1 MYMILYITFGAETMK
16 PPETTCE
23 DCGIVYNFT
32 ERALLPVVVGLLERS
47 VQDLSNKLSI
57 LSCRALPG
65 KKCTN

>member
-1 MYMILYITFGAETMK
+1 MYMILYITFGAETK

-23 DCGIVYNFT
+23 DCGIVYDFT
-32 ERALLPVVVGLLERS
+32 ESALLPVVVGLLERS